1 MLIPY
6 ALMKEG
12 SNSLFNKVL
21 LLGSMIS
28 LIKANQFVKE
38 LIGGIGIDT
47 NFRTGIAGIAS
58 MIRKYNMKKYIFPLN
73 FDYSSK
79 FLGILE
85 YKLLFPLCFFAVI
98 LGYFISSFHLSIIS
112 SIYLFIII
120 YLPIFLFTITTIVHE
135 PLIHFFFT
143 IIKHY
148 LTASIYKK
156 L

>member
-58 MIRKYNMKKYIFPLN
+58 MIRK
-73 FDYSSK
+73 
-79 FLGILE
+79 
-85 YKLLFPLCFFAVI
+85 
-98 LGYFISSFHLSIIS
+98 
-112 SIYLFIII
+112 
-120 YLPIFLFTITTIVHE
+120 
-135 PLIHFFFT
+135 
-143 IIKHY
+143 
-148 LTASIYKK
+148 
-156 L
+156 